1 MTNDLSAR
9 SARRPARLGLEH
21 LDLIYAIELISF
33 TTPWTR
39 GQFRYQLARKQTLAT
54 GFFCPRRGTLEGYL
68 IAWPVMGE
76 VHLMNLAVHP
86 ARRRRGIGGALLDDL
101 LDRAQIEGWA
111 PIWLEV
117 RPSNQPAL
125 ALYASRDF
133 RIIGRRP
140 EYYQD
145 TGEDALL
152 LRWG

>member
-1 MTNDLSAR
+1 VTNDLPAR
-9 SARRPARLGLEH
+9 TERRPARLGLEH
-21 LDLIYAIELISF
+21 LDLIYAIELTSF

-39 GQFRYQLARKQTLAT
+39 GQFRRQLAQKQTLAT
-54 GFFCPRRGTLEGYL
+54 GFFHPRRGTLDGYL

-86 ARRRRGIGGALLDDL
+86 ARRRRGIGRALLDDL
-101 LDRAQIEGWA
+101 LGRAEREGWA

-133 RIIGRRP
+133 RIVGRRP